1 MFYIKTFIGIIFQ
14 VSLFAL
20 FLLLPAPTWYWSD
33 AIFLLGSYFL
43 INVITSFW
51 ICAYYPASMEARLEF
66 DFKRQPKKDKIATSI
81 IILALALALNF
92 ITVDVFYLHIFKTP
106 TPMSKYI
113 GLAIFLSGYTVIV
126 FTMIQNEFAQPVV
139 NIQDERNQMLVDTG
153 LYSYVR
159 HPMYTG
165 IMFFFSGIGLW
176 LGSVFMAT
184 IGTIILM
191 LAFIPRILIEEETLS
206 GELNGYEAYLQ
217 RVKYRIIPK
226 VY

>member
-1 MFYIKTFIGIIFQ
+1 MLYIKTFIGIIFQ
-14 VSLFAL
+14 VSLLAL
-20 FLLLPAPTWYWSD
+20 FLLLPAPTWYWYD
-33 AIFLLGSYFL
+33 AIFWSGFYFL

-66 DFKRQPKKDKIATSI
+66 NFKRQPRKDKIATSI
-81 IILALALALNF
+81 IILAIALALNF
-92 ITVDVFYLHIFKTP
+92 ITVDVFYLHIFEAP
-106 TPMSKYI
+106 TPMAKYL
-113 GLAIFLSGYTVIV
+113 GLAISVIGYTIILFTIV
-126 FTMIQNEFAQPVV
+126 QNEFAQSVV

-165 IMFFFSGIGLW
+165 FMFFFAGIGLW
-176 LGSVFMAT
+176 LDSIFMAT

-206 GELNGYEAYLQ
+206 GELNGYAAYLQ

>member
-1 MFYIKTFIGIIFQ
+1 MLYIKTLIGIVFQ
-14 VSLFAL
+14 VLSLAL
-20 FLLLPAPTWYWSD
+20 FLLLPAPTWYWFD
-33 AIFLLGSYFL
+33 AIFWSGFYFL

-66 DFKRQPKKDKIATSI
+66 NFKRQPKKDKLATSI
-81 IILALALALNF
+81 IIIAVALALNF
-92 ITVDVFYLHIFKTP
+92 ITVDVFYLNIFETP
-106 TPMSKYI
+106 TPTAKYL
-113 GLAIFLSGYTVIV
+113 GLAIFVIGYAIIF
-126 FTMIQNEFAQPVV
+126 FTMVQNKFAQSVV
-139 NIQDERNQMLVDTG
+139 NIQDERNQLLVDTG
-153 LYSYVR
+153 LYSHVR

-165 IMFFFSGIGLW
+165 IMFWFAGMALW

-206 GELNGYEAYLQ
+206 EELDGYKAYLQ
-217 RVKYRIIPK
+217 RVQYRIIPR

>member
-1 MFYIKTFIGIIFQ
+1 MAK
-14 VSLFAL
+14 
-20 FLLLPAPTWYWSD
+20 
-33 AIFLLGSYFL
+33 
-43 INVITSFW
+43 
-51 ICAYYPASMEARLEF
+51 
-66 DFKRQPKKDKIATSI
+66 
-81 IILALALALNF
+81 
-92 ITVDVFYLHIFKTP
+92 YL
-106 TPMSKYI
+106 
-113 GLAIFLSGYTVIV
+113 GLAIFVIGYSIILC
-126 FTMIQNEFAQPVV
+126 TMVQNEFAQSVV

-176 LGSVFMAT
+176 LGSIFMAT
-184 IGTIILM
+184 IGAIILM

-217 RVKYRIIPK
+217 RVKYRIIPR

>member
-1 MFYIKTFIGIIFQ
+1 MLYIKTFIGIIFQ
-14 VSLFAL
+14 ILLFAL
-20 FLLLPAPTWYWSD
+20 LLLLPAPTWYWSD
-33 AIFLLGSYFL
+33 AIFLLGFYFL
-43 INVITSFW
+43 INLITSFW

-66 DFKRQPKKDKIATSI
+66 DFKRQPTKDKMASSI
-81 IILALALALNF
+81 IILALGLFLNS
-92 ITVDVFYLHIFKTP
+92 ITVDVFYLNIFKAP
-106 TPMSKYI
+106 TFMAHYI
-113 GLAIFLSGYTVIV
+113 GLAIVLFGYTIIL
-126 FTMIQNEFAQPVV
+126 FTMVQNKFAQSVV
-139 NIQDERNQMLVDTG
+139 NIQDERNQILVDTG

-165 IMFFFSGIGLW
+165 LMFFFAGIGLW
-176 LGSVFMAT
+176 LGSIFMAT

-206 GELNGYEAYLQ
+206 GELDGYAAYLQ

>member
-1 MFYIKTFIGIIFQ
+1 MFYIKTFIGVIFQ
-14 VSLFAL
+14 V
-20 FLLLPAPTWYWSD
+20 LLLALLLLVPAPTWYWSD
-33 AIFLLGSYFL
+33 AIFLLGFYFL
-43 INVITSFW
+43 INLITSFW

-66 DFKRQPKKDKIATSI
+66 DFKRQPKKDKLATSI
-81 IILALALALNF
+81 IILALGLALNF
-92 ITVDVFYLHIFKTP
+92 ITVDVFYLNIFETP
-106 TPMSKYI
+106 APVVKYI
-113 GLAIFLSGYTVIV
+113 GLAIFLFGYTIIL
-126 FTMIQNEFAQPVV
+126 FTMVQNKFAQSVV

-165 IMFFFSGIGLW
+165 LMFFFAGIGLW
-176 LGSVFMAT
+176 LGSIFMAT

-206 GELNGYEAYLQ
+206 GELDGYAAYLQ